1 MKKIQQGFTLI
12 ELMIVVAIIG
22 ILAAIALPAYQ
33 DFTVRARV
41 GEAFITVKSAQA
53 LIGTDATTPLEL
65 TATIAAFNAQA
76 GGAGIVSKYI
86 TSIQMQLDGSLIVTL
101 NPANVGGAVGAGTNT
116 VVFTPYIQGGG
127 AAPVQ
132 LLASYGVTAG
142 SLDWGC
148 GSATNVVAA
157 GRGLTPTTAGTL
169 LARYAPG
176 DCK

>member
-1 MKKIQQGFTLI
+1 MRKIQAGFTLI

-33 DFTVRARV
+33 DFTVRSRV
-41 GEAFITVKSAQA
+41 AEAFITVKSAQA

-76 GGAGIVSKYI
+76 GGSGIVSKYI
-86 TSIQMQLDGSLIVTL
+86 SSIQMQNDGSLIVTL

-127 AAPVQ
+127 VPVQ
-132 LLASYGVTAG
+132 LLAAYGTTAG

-148 GSATNVVAA
+148 GSATSVVATN
-157 GRGLTPTTAGTL
+157 RGLPPTTPGTL
-169 LARYAPG
+169 AARYAPG